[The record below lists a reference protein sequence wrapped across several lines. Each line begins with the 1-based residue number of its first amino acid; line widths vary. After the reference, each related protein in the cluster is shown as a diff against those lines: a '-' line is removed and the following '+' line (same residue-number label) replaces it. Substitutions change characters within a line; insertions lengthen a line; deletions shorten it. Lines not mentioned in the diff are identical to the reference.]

1 MSAALASAQAK
12 PTGASSHV
20 SFVRL
25 FPPLQ
30 KCLPQASDPRPP
42 SPLDSQELAFS
53 GRASSAAVRMANV
66 FLPFVVALSPVFQQK
81 GILPF
86 AVAVSIG
93 LSLSLESFLFL
104 V

>member
-1 MSAALASAQAK
+1 MSAALSSARAK

-20 SFVRL
+20 FFVCL

-30 KCLPQASDPRPP
+30 NACLRPLTP
-42 SPLDSQELAFS
+42 CLLSPVDSQELAFS
-53 GRASSAAVRMANV
+53 GRASSAAVRMSNV
-66 FLPFVVALSPVFQQK
+66 FLPFVLALSPVFQQK

-86 AVAVSIG
+86 AVAVSIS
-93 LSLSLESFLFL
+93 LSLSLDSFLFL